1 MALCPTVAYDQD
13 SADSGGPDTDG
24 DGELEAA
31 LTCALTTLRDGKAG
45 HIDWTFKAG
54 SGQIDQYGSF
64 ELFGDGTARRSQGGV
79 EDLCTY
85 LSDDVSVGPLSDAQV
100 YDDCLAEAA
109 ASTRFG
115 CVRAAVPVSTSVCQ
129 MGELDCSGI

>member
-1 MALCPTVAYDQD
+1 M
-13 SADSGGPDTDG
+13 
-24 DGELEAA
+24 
-31 LTCALTTLRDGKAG
+31 
-45 HIDWTFKAG
+45 
-54 SGQIDQYGSF
+54 
-64 ELFGDGTARRSQGGV
+64 
-79 EDLCTY
+79 
-85 LSDDVSVGPLSDAQV
+85 SVGPLSDAQV